1 LSQDRDKT
9 DGKGIE
15 NTLLYKK
22 YNSVIFLQKSCCNPN
37 FNLYTAQPVGT
48 GGVRTTCLANFLED
62 FLFNFLET
70 FS

>member
-1 LSQDRDKT
+1 
-9 DGKGIE
+9 
-15 NTLLYKK
+15 
-22 YNSVIFLQKSCCNPN
+22 VIFLQKSCCNPN

-62 FLFNFLET
+62 FLFNLMET